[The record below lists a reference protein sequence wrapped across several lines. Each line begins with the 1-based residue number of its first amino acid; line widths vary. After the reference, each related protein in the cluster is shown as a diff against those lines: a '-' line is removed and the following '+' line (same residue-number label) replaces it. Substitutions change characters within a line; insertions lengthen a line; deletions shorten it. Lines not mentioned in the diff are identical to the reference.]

1 MKSLR
6 SPGIL
11 LVFILLMETAPAEF
25 KEAPP
30 GQISQAIIS
39 ACLFEK
45 TISTMDNITIYIMGS
60 EEIANSLQMYLNQS
74 LGNATLKKI
83 NSGYKLPA
91 DTPTILFLGNKKL
104 VGEASSYC
112 QENGVL
118 SITNIP
124 GVVNKGISLG
134 VGIDE
139 SGSLGLLLN
148 PEETAREGKNWKPA
162 IMKMARIVK

>member
-1 MKSLR
+1 MKFMRSL
-6 SPGIL
+6 GIL
-11 LVFILLMETAPAEF
+11 LVLILMVETAPAEF

-45 TISTMDNITIYIMGS
+45 TISTKDNITIYVMGS
-60 EEIANSLQMYLNQS
+60 EEIASSLQMYLNQS

-83 NSGYKLPA
+83 DSGNKIPA
-91 DTPTILFLGNKKL
+91 NTPTILFLGNRDL
-104 VGEASSYC
+104 VGQASSYC

-124 GVVNKGISLG
+124 DLVSKGISLG

-148 PEETAREGKNWKPA
+148 PGETAREGKNWKPA